1 MSQIIFDKLKENC
14 VREFCSKNT
23 RSQAGADCAAM
34 KPAQAM
40 LIRVKDYLETGKPV
54 KQRKFMA
61 DLENELVA
69 VIERTD
75 IRNLKPLIEL
85 CPDSVPKWIKS
96 GNYTLD
102 LTDKGWAFFR
112 N

>member
-1 MSQIIFDKLKENC
+1 MTKITFDKLKENC

-23 RSQAGADCAAM
+23 RDYSGANCAAM

-40 LIRVKDYLETGKPV
+40 IIRVVDYLETGKKIP
-54 KQRKFMA
+54 QRKFMA
-61 DLENELVA
+61 NLEDELVL

-85 CPDSVPKWIKS
+85 CPESVPVWIKN
-96 GNYTLD
+96 GNYSLD
-102 LTDKGWAFFR
+102 LTDKGWAFLR